1 MPGCRG
7 TEPGR
12 APEHTP
18 VDVWPAEVV
27 DGAREVVA
35 GAGRVDAAADGGLE
49 VGGSG
54 GGTRMLQ
61 APSEA
66 TQSRGPHRHTQPA
79 FRRHLVTLASLGDFV
94 RTASSLTLL

>member
-1 MPGCRG
+1 
-7 TEPGR
+7 
-12 APEHTP
+12 
-18 VDVWPAEVV
+18 
-27 DGAREVVA
+27 
-35 GAGRVDAAADGGLE
+35 
-49 VGGSG
+49 
-54 GGTRMLQ
+54 MLQ